1 MQQEATFIHSSWST
15 SLHLSVNSVRGV
27 YIYGLDRIK
36 RAGAI
41 TLDIECIYVYA
52 VYKYIS
58 VYILYNGLQVHCIC
72 KLILNKD
79 IHTTYDIF
87 TTFLQP
93 FLSCASSCSCYTASG
108 LFTESFAV
116 VAATTLTRRGEGCQ
130 SRRSAMGC
138 GADSGLRM

>member
-58 VYILYNGLQVHCIC
+58 VYILYNGLQVRCIC
-72 KLILNKD
+72 K
-79 IHTTYDIF
+79 
-87 TTFLQP
+87 
-93 FLSCASSCSCYTASG
+93 
-108 LFTESFAV
+108 
-116 VAATTLTRRGEGCQ
+116 
-130 SRRSAMGC
+130 
-138 GADSGLRM
+138 